1 MMRSSLHVQGD
12 DMAESVRC
20 QLVTLAVSNQHF
32 ATDDGQEMEYGEDDG
47 EADDDDDDDNGQE
60 EGGGGVGD
68 CEENE
73 LPQWRCKID

>member
-32 ATDDGQEMEYGEDDG
+32 ATDDADGVEDDG
-47 EADDDDDDDNGQE
+47 VEDGDDC
-60 EGGGGVGD
+60 GGTS
-68 CEENE
+68 
-73 LPQWRCKID
+73 